1 MNRINNGDCL
11 LYADN
16 DKFIGKFYCYFDT
29 SMGMETS
36 VQNVIIIRDC
46 VHMLSSCGANI
57 EKSNFRV
64 QIIKK
69 FKEKYYMLNFSFVRS
84 LNIEIEENDFHIS
97 IDEDITNLIETISE
111 QQYNEIL
118 EKGTIAI
125 EWENIKENIN
135 GKIVSKDKAF
145 ELLCLDLINQI
156 RNTKEND
163 FHPLVGADG
172 GIDYEWDWPS
182 VDTNIDFLD
191 LPKVKWIMQCKYSK
205 DINTEIKIEEIWA
218 NIVQVMQYKP
228 DHYIIATNRK
238 RKKSFKDWWDNK
250 EELSGK
256 KISFIPFSLHFF
268 TRENI
273 ERLLN
278 MYTDIKKKYFN

>member
-29 SMGMETS
+29 NMGMETRA
-36 VQNVIIIRDC
+36 QNVIIIKDC
-46 VHMLSSCGANI
+46 IHMLDSSGASI
-57 EKSNFRV
+57 EKSRFRV
-64 QIIKK
+64 QIIKR
-69 FKEKYYMLNFSFVRS
+69 FNGRYFMLNFPYII
-84 LNIEIEENDFHIS
+84 NIEIEEKDFHIS
-97 IDEDITNLIETISE
+97 TDEDITNLIEEISE
-111 QQYNEIL
+111 KQYNEIL
-118 EKGTIAI
+118 EKCTIPI
-125 EWENIKENIN
+125 EWEKIKENIN
-135 GKIVSKDKAF
+135 GQVVSKDKAF
-145 ELLCLDLINQI
+145 ELLCLDLINKI
-156 RNTKEND
+156 KNTKESD
-163 FHPLVGADG
+163 FHPLAGADG
-172 GIDYEWDWPS
+172 GIDYEWEWPS

-191 LPKVKWIMQCKYSK
+191 LPKVKWIMQCKYSE
-205 DINTEIKIEEIWA
+205 DINTEIKVEEVWA

-238 RKKSFKDWWDNK
+238 RKKSFKDWWDKK
-250 EELSGK
+250 EEISGK

-278 MYTDIKKKYFN
+278 LYPDIKKKYFT